1 MRVKSQS
8 NSPSIHHILLSA
20 SPFSSLRS
28 TSLPSEIGSQ
38 YPSFRNS
45 RACAPPSRAPRSPC
59 HRGHWSHV
67 TAVLPGLAAPGA
79 GCWLGE
85 EDEAAEAAVS
95 TIQGLIRGLESSSV
109 GHHPEE
115 DRHRSPRKHDSQF
128 QEGRGARFRD
138 GVRGF
143 RRMSGARG
151 GGLGLH
157 EGDEGGSA
165 MACWER
171 RRGWWQS

>member
-45 RACAPPSRAPRSPC
+45 HACAPPSRAPRSPC

-85 EDEAAEAAVS
+85 EDEGPAQFWHRFGPVFLALEGSS
-95 TIQGLIRGLESSSV
+95 TLKV
-109 GHHPEE
+109 
-115 DRHRSPRKHDSQF
+115 
-128 QEGRGARFRD
+128 
-138 GVRGF
+138 
-143 RRMSGARG
+143 
-151 GGLGLH
+151 
-157 EGDEGGSA
+157 
-165 MACWER
+165 
-171 RRGWWQS
+171 